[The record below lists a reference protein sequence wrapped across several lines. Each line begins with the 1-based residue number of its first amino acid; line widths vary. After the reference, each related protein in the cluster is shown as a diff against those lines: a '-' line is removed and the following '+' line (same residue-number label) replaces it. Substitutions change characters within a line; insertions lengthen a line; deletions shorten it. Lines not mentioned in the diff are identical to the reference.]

1 MRKYQVIFAFKR
13 HSALFFTRNLSDS
26 TSLVTGQ
33 KSTQC
38 SDCSDSRLN
47 SYRNINE
54 TLPKF
59 DGKKS
64 LVLVSMAVILLIVF
78 YLEHSCLKLSDQ
90 KLSDKSPDILL
101 ENTDWRRRRVRV
113 VLLSYSR
120 SGSSLLGEL
129 LALSPSASY
138 YFEPLWQHNIS
149 CRYQNILFTFSL
161 PNIPFLVHRR
171 DPSSS
176 KNWCNPYII
185 WYIEMWIWYCK
196 VVHLIFS

>member
-1 MRKYQVIFAFKR
+1 MYIMRKYQVIFAFKR

-78 YLEHSCLKLSDQ
+78 CLEYSILKLSERKLTQ
-90 KLSDKSPDILL
+90 KTPTIFMAD
-101 ENTDWRRRRVRV
+101 TDWRRTRLKV

-129 LALSPSASY
+129 LALPTSSSY
-138 YFEPLWQHNIS
+138 YFEPLWQHNLS
-149 CRYQNILFTFSL
+149 CRYFI
-161 PNIPFLVHRR
+161 
-171 DPSSS
+171 
-176 KNWCNPYII
+176 
-185 WYIEMWIWYCK
+185 
-196 VVHLIFS
+196 